1 MGLLSHDKMF
11 GGPIDKKIGSA
22 LIGLVVLVQ
31 VVSLGASMLEIFTG
45 ITAFTLVKVSNDLS
59 GLAVALLVALI
70 WFILCFPYSMRIN
83 KLLAHKIGGQG
94 VMLGG
99 FLPVPAAA
107 SVGLLLFMTGTFV
120 SEAEVPGVFLTA
132 APFGNPSNSKW
143 VPGLRCR
150 ANAVEDADYLN
161 EWGSRLDRRMPVTN
175 PITRILDK
183 IQGNPMTESERHSVS
198 ACFSGGNPAV
208 PSDFESSAV
217 VSGGKDLCPCEDGDT
232 QCKLEKPACNLKSPV
247 GENKVCLYSC
257 VGWNAFQL
265 RDVLSNSGSIT
276 AGAAIVVAVTS
287 WLSSHFG
294 WTMVRPDTDPQ
305 ELMRIFDWVDPKN
318 DFITSFETSR
328 ESYTVTALPI
338 VLLYGALKLYWV
350 TELDADGYFTVD
362 YYVTFVLLFS
372 SLIVMMLRV
381 WNPFKQTPTLYTE
394 KIWTTGLDEFVVP
407 SDDFE
412 KAGGYLSKGCVKVK
426 DVGGGGTDAEGKHK
440 GLVVININL
449 YQWMKLDLADQ
460 CNLLM
465 SYIRKPTE
473 ADSEPGAKVELLEDV
488 ETSKEEEKEV
498 TVKGCRMK
506 LKVQRVITIPAKD
519 KEGRKTVC
527 EITKWQDFDTA
538 LITATFDVGGS
549 PVTEFD
555 VPLDSCHLI
564 EVDGQQ
570 ITVNKWEPLSE
581 RVDKMFPHLKT
592 RGL

>member
-1 MGLLSHDKMF
+1 MKRWF
-11 GGPIDKKIGSA
+11 GGPIDEKVGQA

-31 VVSLGASMLEIFTG
+31 VVSLGASIFELFTA

-70 WFILCFPYSMRIN
+70 WYILCFPYNKRIN

-107 SVGLLLFMTGTFV
+107 SVGLLLFVTGTFV

-150 ANAVEDADYLN
+150 ANAVEDADYLT

-175 PITRILDK
+175 PIQRIIDK
-183 IQGNPMTESERHSVS
+183 IQGNPMPLSEKNSVS
-198 ACFSGGNPAV
+198 ACFSGGNPAL

-217 VSGGKDLCPCEDGDT
+217 VSGGKDIPSVL
-232 QCKLEKPACNLKSPV
+232 NLKSPV

-257 VGWNAFQL
+257 VSWNAFQL

-294 WTMVRPDTDPQ
+294 WTMVRPDTSPEQ
-305 ELMRIFDWVDPKN
+305 LMRIFDWVDPKN

-328 ESYTVTALPI
+328 ESFTVTALPI

-381 WNPFKQTPTLYTE
+381 WNPFNQTPTLYTQ
-394 KIWTTGLDEFVVP
+394 KIWTTGLDEFVVQADEFDKKYQP
-407 SDDFE
+407 
-412 KAGGYLSKGCVKVK
+412 KGCIKVK
-426 DVGGGGTDAEGKHK
+426 DVGGGGTDAEGKNK
-440 GLVVININL
+440 GLVVMDINL
-449 YQWMKLDLADQ
+449 YQWVKLDLDDQ
-460 CNLLM
+460 CQLLM

-519 KEGRKTVC
+519 KEGNKTVC

-538 LITATFDVGGS
+538 LIKATFDVGGS
-549 PVTEFD
+549 RVTEFD